1 MAIICGIVP
10 PAKNVKLKTTARK
23 VAQVTALEVSIEAEP
38 GEYAFVIRN
47 PGVEDYMKHLT
58 DDVENENERKILQ
71 NFDIPVLSG
80 GAYFFTIK

>member
-1 MAIICGIVP
+1 M
-10 PAKNVKLKTTARK
+10 
-23 VAQVTALEVSIEAEP
+23 SIEAEP